1 MPVSCLGDTSSA
13 SFNCAGNGGGSN
25 HNTLSNNHNSN
36 GNNSEQALDIVM
48 TSSVLNTAE
57 QFAFMQQTLLLQV
70 RVCLHYVTKP
80 CDIRCMTV

>member
-13 SFNCAGNGGGSN
+13 SFNCAGNGGSN
-25 HNTLSNNHNSN
+25 HNTLSNNNHNSN

-70 RVCLHYVTKP
+70 RV
-80 CDIRCMTV
+80 R